1 MLLESPAEVVL
12 SLKPECLPFSAVPH
26 TTKLFADYVAKA
38 ETVRAFYPAGFGPRA
53 PKDFPAERRRA
64 VADIL
69 EKQNRAWGASAATL
83 ENIARLREGA
93 AAVVTGQQ
101 VGLFGGPLFA
111 LYKALTAIKLAV
123 EESKAGRPAAPIFWL
138 ATEDHDLA
146 EVNHATLLTADM
158 QLVRVQTPTRA
169 HDNAPMSAVRLG
181 EEIAPVVAQALEAL
195 GSSEASE
202 ALREAYRPGET
213 LGSAFAKLYSKLFA
227 HSGVILLDASDPEL
241 HRLAAP
247 IYLAAL
253 DRCSELHDAL
263 AARDREL
270 EKAGYHAQ
278 VKNVASHTL
287 LFGKP
292 NGARLPLRRS
302 NGAFVLGDEKL
313 SAAEIRGRVER
324 NPEQFSPNV
333 LLRPVVE
340 DHLLPTAAYVGGPAE
355 VAYFAQAAVVY
366 EKLLGRVTPALAR
379 FAATVVEPKVAKLA
393 EKHRVKPQETF
404 VGAEKF
410 GEILAARN
418 LPAEVEARFN
428 TAQAELESAIAE
440 MQQPLAQLDPTVA
453 KAAEKS
459 AAKMLYQFHRVR
471 AKAARAELRRSEEL
485 RRHAQQ
491 MMNALYPQGHLQERQ
506 VAGISLVAR
515 HGPQLLLTLYDAIQP
530 ACSGHQ
536 VVSL

>member
-1 MLLESPAEVVL
+1 MQ
-12 SLKPECLPFSAVPH
+12 PECLPFTAVPG

-38 ETVRAFYPAGFGPRA
+38 EAARAFYPAGFAPRT
-53 PKDFPAERRRA
+53 PREFPAERRRA

-69 EKQNRAWGASAATL
+69 ERQNKDWGASPATL

-93 AAVVTGQQ
+93 AAIVTGQQ

-111 LYKALTAIKLAV
+111 LYKALTAIRLATERTQASEPTV
-123 EESKAGRPAAPIFWL
+123 PVFWL

-146 EVNHATLLTADM
+146 EVNRATLLTAD
-158 QLVRVQTPTRA
+158 LRLARVSTPTRA
-169 HDNAPMSAVRLG
+169 AENAPMSAVRFG
-181 EEIAPVVAQALEAL
+181 VEIEAVVAEAVEAL
-195 GSSEASE
+195 GSSEAME
-202 ALREAYRPGET
+202 ALRGAYRPDESM
-213 LGSAFAKLYSKLFA
+213 GSAFAKLYSKLFA

-247 IYLAAL
+247 VYLAAL
-253 DRCSELHDAL
+253 DRCSELNEAL

-278 VKNVASHTL
+278 VKNAASHTL
-287 LFGKP
+287 LFSKP
-292 NGARLPLRRS
+292 DGARLPLRRA
-302 NGAFVLGDEKL
+302 NGGFVLGDEKL
-313 SAAEIRGRVER
+313 SAAEVRTRIER
-324 NPEQFSPNV
+324 NPERFSPNV

-340 DHLLPTAAYVGGPAE
+340 DHLLPAAAYVGGPAE

-366 EKLLGRVTPALAR
+366 EKLLGRVTPVVAR
-379 FAATVVEPKVAKLA
+379 FAATLIEPRVAKLV
-393 EKHRVKPQETF
+393 EKHRVRPQEAF
-404 VGAEKF
+404 LGAEKF
-410 GEILAARN
+410 GEVMATRN
-418 LPAEVEARFN
+418 LPADVEARFN
-428 TAQAELESAIAE
+428 TAQGDLERAIAE

-453 KAAEKS
+453 KASEKS

-491 MMNALYPQGHLQERQ
+491 MMNALYPGGHLQERQ

-515 HGPQLLLTLYDAIQP
+515 YGPQLLLRLYDAIQ
-530 ACSGHQ
+530 AGCNGHQ
-536 VVSL
+536 VVWL